1 MRRVAPS
8 TVARLCG
15 VLALGVAAA
24 AATQTGRNAS
34 AGVYTKTQAAHG
46 AQVYAAHCAACH
58 GDLLQ
63 GIDVA
68 PPLTGSRFLAN
79 WLNQPADGLFTKIK
93 TTMPQNEPGTL
104 GSHDVAAIMGYIFQT
119 NGFIAGN
126 SDLPT
131 NTDELEQIRID
142 APQG

>member
-1 MRRVAPS
+1 MRVAPP
-8 TVARLCG
+8 TMARLCG
-15 VLALGVAAA
+15 LLALGIAVS

-34 AGVYTKTQAAHG
+34 AGVYTQAQAAHG

-79 WLNQPADGLFTKIK
+79 WLNQPSDGLFTKIK
-93 TTMPQNEPGTL
+93 TTMPQNDPGSL
-104 GSHDVAAIMGYIFQT
+104 GSHDVADILAYILQT
-119 NGFIAGN
+119 NGFAAGS

-131 NTDELEQIRID
+131 NTDELQQIRID
-142 APQG
+142 AP

>member
-1 MRRVAPS
+1 MRRLAPT

-34 AGVYTKTQAAHG
+34 AGVYTKSQAAHG
-46 AQVYAAHCAACH
+46 AQAYAAHCVVCH

-79 WLNQPADGLFTKIK
+79 WLNQPADGLFIKIK

-104 GSHDVAAIMGYIFQT
+104 GSRDVAAIVAYIFQA
-119 NGFIAGN
+119 NGFAAGN

-142 APQG
+142 APP

>member
-1 MRRVAPS
+1 MRVAPS

-15 VLALGVAAA
+15 LLALGVAVS
-24 AATQTGRNAS
+24 AATQSGRNAS

-46 AQVYAAHCAACH
+46 AQVYAAHCTACH

-93 TTMPQNEPGTL
+93 TTMPQNEPGSL
-104 GSHDVAAIMGYIFQT
+104 GSHDVADVMAYMFQT
-119 NGFIAGN
+119 NGFAAGN
-126 SDLPT
+126 SDLPA
-131 NTDELEQIRID
+131 NTDELQQIRID
-142 APQG
+142 APL